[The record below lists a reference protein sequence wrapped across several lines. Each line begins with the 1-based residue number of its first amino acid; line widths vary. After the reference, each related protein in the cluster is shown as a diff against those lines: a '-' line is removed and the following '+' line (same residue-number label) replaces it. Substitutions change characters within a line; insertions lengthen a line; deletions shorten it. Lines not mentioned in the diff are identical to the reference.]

1 MYKDTLFSPPAVF
14 DTMVNLRHNKITFPP
29 EKPFSALSV
38 VTWQYLRKIISL
50 VISLSA
56 DRSLGFLFHSYFSSS
71 IFDLNFFSLHL
82 FLNFDKLEKFQFQRE
97 AYTR

>member
-14 DTMVNLRHNKITFPP
+14 NTMVNLRHNKVTFPP
-29 EKPFSALSV
+29 ETTFFALSV

-71 IFDLNFFSLHL
+71 VFWLEVFLFTFIF
-82 FLNFDKLEKFQFQRE
+82 
-97 AYTR
+97 